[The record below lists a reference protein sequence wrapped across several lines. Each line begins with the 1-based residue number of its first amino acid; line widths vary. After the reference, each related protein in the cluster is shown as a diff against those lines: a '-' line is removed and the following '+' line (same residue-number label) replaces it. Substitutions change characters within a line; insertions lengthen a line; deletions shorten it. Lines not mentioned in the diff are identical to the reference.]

1 MEITA
6 TQFKTNLGKYLEE
19 AGREEIVITK
29 NGKAI
34 ARLLGPEGPEGPD
47 ARSGGMPKEVYTYT
61 PLEEVC
67 AEFLHEDVA
76 VYDAGMPGIQ
86 DGGVYGDWTLMHG
99 DEPVARLTPIKK
111 LKRTLGFFHLTP
123 DANGDIPDSDAAL
136 FEPLP
141 KEIMERWENE
151 EW

>member
-29 NGKAI
+29 NGKTI
-34 ARLLGPEGPEGPD
+34 ARLLGPESGD
-47 ARSGGMPKEVYTYT
+47 AGSGGAATEVYTYT
-61 PLEEVC
+61 PLEEVF
-67 AEFLHEDVA
+67 AEFLHEDTA
-76 VYDAGMPGIQ
+76 VYEAGAAGVQ
-86 DGGVYGDWTLMHG
+86 NDGVFGDWTLMHG

-111 LKRTLGFFHLTP
+111 LKRKIGFCHLTP
-123 DANGDIPDSDAAL
+123 DADGKIPDSDAAL

-141 KEIMERWENE
+141 KEIMERWEKE